1 MDDPG
6 TRLAYLTATTPMYD
20 PLAVTAILSAQSRL
34 SVVVTSV
41 APYGGGFPCVI
52 EYKQEME
59 LFSRVMSLH
68 CVSPPR
74 AVPGFPLPSKVG
86 VG

>member
-59 LFSRVMSLH
+59 LF